1 MSKGHLSVP
10 RNSQQKV
17 ESVKITKDG
26 KFIRDVAI
34 NKQIKLKLK
43 YTVPEEEG
51 SGNEGTG
58 AKAYNTLNPD
68 SSEKKQPAK

>member
-1 MSKGHLSVP
+1 MSKGYLSVP

-51 SGNEGTG
+51 SVNEGAG
-58 AKAYNTLNPD
+58 A
-68 SSEKKQPAK
+68 